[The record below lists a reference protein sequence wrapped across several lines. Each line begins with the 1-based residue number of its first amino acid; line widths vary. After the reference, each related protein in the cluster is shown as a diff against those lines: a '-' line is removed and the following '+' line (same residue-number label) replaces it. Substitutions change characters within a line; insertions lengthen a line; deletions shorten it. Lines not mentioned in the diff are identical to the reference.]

1 MNGNL
6 RFLAENHLCGSGVTV
21 TEGVY
26 RGVEYVTARRGE
38 TSWRGTRKEW
48 LKACG
53 KVETEGVRT

>member
-1 MNGNL
+1 MTDL
-6 RFLAENHLCGSGVTV
+6 AFLAENHIAGSGVTV

-53 KVETEGVRT
+53 KVEQGDLRT